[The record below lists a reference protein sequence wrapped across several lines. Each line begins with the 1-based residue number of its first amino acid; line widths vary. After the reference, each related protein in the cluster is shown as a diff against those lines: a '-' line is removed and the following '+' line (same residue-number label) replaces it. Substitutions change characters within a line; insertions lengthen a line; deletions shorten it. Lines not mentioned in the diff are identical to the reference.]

1 MTYAVLTDV
10 STRLG
15 RTISDTAEVSQVN
28 AWIADVERLILRR
41 VPDLAASITAGDVTT
56 ADVVMV
62 ECQAVLR
69 KIKNPDG
76 KKDERVDDYSYGLNP
91 EAAKGELFL
100 TDEEWASISPASPEG
115 AFTIAPSGLRD
126 VDGEWTL

>member
-1 MTYAVLTDV
+1 MTYTVLTDV

-15 RTISDTAEVSQVN
+15 RTISDAAEIAQVN
-28 AWIADVERLILRR
+28 AWISDIEGVIIERI
-41 VPDLAASITAGDVTT
+41 PDLVALVTAGEIAAAT
-56 ADVVMV
+56 VVRV

-76 KKDERVDDYSYGLNP
+76 KKDERGDDYSYGLNP
-91 EAAKGELFL
+91 EYAKGELFL
-100 TDEEWASISPASPEG
+100 TDEEWASLATSTSET

-126 VDGEWTL
+126 ADGDWTL

>member
-1 MTYAVLTDV
+1 V

-15 RTISDTAEVSQVN
+15 RTISDAAEIAQVN
-28 AWIADVERLILRR
+28 AWISDIEGVIIERI
-41 VPDLAASITAGDVTT
+41 PDLVALVTAGEIAAAT
-56 ADVVMV
+56 VVRV

-76 KKDERVDDYSYGLNP
+76 KKDERGDDYSYGLNP
-91 EAAKGELFL
+91 EYAKGELFL
-100 TDEEWASISPASPEG
+100 TDEEWASLATSTSET

-126 VDGEWTL
+126 ADGDWTL